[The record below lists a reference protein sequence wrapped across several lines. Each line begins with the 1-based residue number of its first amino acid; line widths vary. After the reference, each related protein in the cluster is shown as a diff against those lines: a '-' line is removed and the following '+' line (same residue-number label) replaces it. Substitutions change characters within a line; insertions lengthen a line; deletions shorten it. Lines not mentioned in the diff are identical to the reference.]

1 MKMLQGLQ
9 DNAVSLAGRCFQSD
23 RMMLQGC
30 EENPDGHAASDG
42 AEQARPWG
50 VRVRTGFA
58 KLENL
63 LAMKPFCLYNSR
75 KSVVAVYAGRLV
87 HR

>member
-1 MKMLQGLQ
+1 MA
-9 DNAVSLAGRCFQSD
+9 AVQTMAQKRRVRG
-23 RMMLQGC
+23 
-30 EENPDGHAASDG
+30 
-42 AEQARPWG
+42 G
-50 VRVRTGFA
+50 VRVRTGIA

-63 LAMKPFCLYNSR
+63 LAMKLVCLYNSR

>member
-1 MKMLQGLQ
+1 
-9 DNAVSLAGRCFQSD
+9 
-23 RMMLQGC
+23 MMLQGC
-30 EENPDGHAASDG
+30 EENLDGHVTSDG
-42 AEQARPWG
+42 AEKARPGDVCVRMG
-50 VRVRTGFA
+50 VA

>member
-1 MKMLQGLQ
+1 
-9 DNAVSLAGRCFQSD
+9 
-23 RMMLQGC
+23 MMLQGC
-30 EENPDGHAASDG
+30 EENPDGHGASDG
-42 AEQARPWG
+42 AEKGSSGG
-50 VRVRTGFA
+50 VRVRTGVA